1 LPEPHLLSG
10 LFFFET
16 SADQIAFRLWLCKDD
31 DALSGFE
38 TGTDGLPVAN
48 KIAMCGFKSR
58 VLRPVFGN

>member
-48 KIAMCGFKSR
+48 RIAMCGFKS
-58 VLRPVFGN
+58 